1 MEVTKINNYMKMF
14 SSLDMESKIE
24 LMRRFSENVSV
35 TFNSTQ
41 NKKRELLDKLSGS
54 WSNIDDKLI
63 EDIYQSRTVSN
74 REINF

>member
-1 MEVTKINNYMKMF
+1 MKMF
-14 SSLDMESKIE
+14 SSLDIESKIE
-24 LMRRFSENVSV
+24 LMRRFSENISV

-41 NKKRELLDKLSGS
+41 NKKTELLDKLSGS
-54 WSNIDDKLI
+54 WSNVDDKLI